1 MASAAHKVDISWD
14 RRPAGVVVHVVYD
27 NARRLNVLNPPAL
40 LDLTEAFLSLAR
52 EDDIRVVVFSG
63 AGGKAFIGG
72 ADINHMVTMKSS
84 EDGRAFITLIHKLCQ
99 SIRDC
104 PVPVICR
111 AEGYTLGAGLEVAA
125 ACDMRI
131 AADNAFFGMPE
142 VKVGIP
148 SVVEAA
154 LLPRLI
160 GWGRTSR
167 MLLTAENIDAAKA
180 EAWGLVEEV
189 VPLAE
194 LDRGRRALRRCHRRS
209 DAALGTGTE
218 ASDAPLGAPVAR
230 RGRAGRH
237 RRPRPIGDRRRAH
250 RAHGRVHQSQEEV
263 TTMAKTVRVGCH
275 SGFWGDTETAA
286 VQLVRHGNVDYLVSD
301 YLAEVTMSIMA
312 AQKLRNPQ
320 AGYATDFVTTVMGPL
335 AREIAD
341 RKIKVITNAGGVNPQ
356 ACRDA
361 VLKACEAAGVTLKV
375 AVVLGDDLLPRA
387 DELRKLDIREMDTGA
402 ELPAKDRQHERL
414 SRRVSDRPR
423 ARRRGRRGDHRPLR
437 QLGGHPGR
445 ADPCLRLEHGRP

>member
-1 MASAAHKVDISWD
+1 MAGVHKVDISWD
-14 RRPAGVVVHVVYD
+14 RRPAGVVAHVVFD
-27 NARRLNVLNPPAL
+27 NSRRLNVVGPPQL
-40 LDLTEAFLSLAR
+40 LDLTEAFLGLSR
-52 EDDIRVVVFSG
+52 ENDLRCVVFSG
-63 AGGKAFIGG
+63 AGGRAFIGG

-189 VPLAE
+189 VPAARL
-194 LDRGRRALRRCHRRS
+194 
-209 DAALGTGTE
+209 DAAVERCVNAIVE
-218 ASDAPLGAPVAR
+218 ATPL
-230 RGRAGRH
+230 
-237 RRPRPIGDRRRAH
+237 
-250 RAHGRVHQSQEEV
+250 S
-263 TTMAKTVRVGCH
+263 VR
-275 SGFWGDTETAA
+275 
-286 VQLVRHGNVDYLVSD
+286 
-301 YLAEVTMSIMA
+301 
-312 AQKLRNPQ
+312 AQKRLMR
-320 AGYATDFVTTVMGPL
+320 
-335 AREIAD
+335 RW
-341 RKIKVITNAGGVNPQ
+341 
-356 ACRDA
+356 
-361 VLKACEAAGVTLKV
+361 
-375 AVVLGDDLLPRA
+375 
-387 DELRKLDIREMDTGA
+387 
-402 ELPAKDRQHERL
+402 ERL
-414 SRRVSDRPR
+414 SLDEAVQAGIDALAQSV
-423 ARRRGRRGDHRPLR
+423 
-437 QLGGHPGR
+437 
-445 ADPCLRLEHGRP
+445 ADGEHIERMGAFINRKKK

>member
-14 RRPAGVVVHVVYD
+14 RRPAGVVAHVVFD

-40 LDLTEAFLSLAR
+40 LDLTEAFVSLAR
-52 EDDIRVVVFSG
+52 EDDLRVVVFSG

-99 SIRDC
+99 AIRDC

-125 ACDMRI
+125 ACDLRI

-180 EAWGLVEEV
+180 EAWGLVEQV
-189 VPLAE
+189 VPAAK
-194 LDRGRRALRRCHRRS
+194 LDDAIERCVN
-209 DAALGTGTE
+209 AIVE
-218 ASDAPLGAPVAR
+218 ATPL
-230 RGRAGRH
+230 
-237 RRPRPIGDRRRAH
+237 
-250 RAHGRVHQSQEEV
+250 S
-263 TTMAKTVRVGCH
+263 VR
-275 SGFWGDTETAA
+275 
-286 VQLVRHGNVDYLVSD
+286 
-301 YLAEVTMSIMA
+301 
-312 AQKLRNPQ
+312 AQKRLMR
-320 AGYATDFVTTVMGPL
+320 
-335 AREIAD
+335 RW
-341 RKIKVITNAGGVNPQ
+341 
-356 ACRDA
+356 
-361 VLKACEAAGVTLKV
+361 
-375 AVVLGDDLLPRA
+375 
-387 DELRKLDIREMDTGA
+387 
-402 ELPAKDRQHERL
+402 ERL
-414 SRRVSDRPR
+414 SLDEAVQAGIDALAQSVTD
-423 ARRRGRRGDHRPLR
+423 G
-437 QLGGHPGR
+437 
-445 ADPCLRLEHGRP
+445 EHIERMGAFINRKKK